1 VTPVTGKLCPATHR
15 DTLSFKVAVFVLGI
29 AAQSFAVTYIVP
41 PDRFEIERAS
51 AIVIGR
57 VLGGHAERSPFGIE
71 TVTTIA
77 LEEAIKG
84 NPGNVIQIH
93 EPGGIV
99 DGEMRL
105 VPGVPVF
112 ADGDRLLLLLYQRDD
127 GSYTVSDMQLGSF
140 HFVRDLL
147 VRDESEIEGWDAHG
161 KPHQEPQRSA
171 DRFVDYVRGIVRGEV
186 MAEDYVVSKMAM
198 KVSAAAQQP
207 VAAAAFTATSYMLTY
222 GAGFGTRWNVF
233 PGAVTWNQG
242 NSETGVLGSGTAE
255 INAAFAIWNA
265 GGTHYVLGGASPNP
279 NGFLDPTDFTNNF
292 VFEKNLTS
300 AGLQA
305 FSCSSGGALGISGMT
320 RSNFGAGA
328 HVFHGETFGTT
339 LEADVSMNQGLG
351 ACNLSQV
358 PHEMF
363 QSVIVHELGH
373 TLGFRH
379 SDQNRALTAS
389 CVGDPTLDC
398 TSNAIMNHILVSGLN
413 GQLQAWDNAALS
425 TVYGSGPAC
434 APPSIAQQPAGSA
447 ITAGNSAQLSVSA
460 SGTGP
465 FSYQWFIGSSG
476 DVSTPVNG
484 GTVATIAVSPAN
496 TTSYWAR
503 VTGQCAPAAN
513 SNAATVTVSCPSVI
527 AGPPQANVVS
537 GGFQL
542 VVNASGGSAFTY
554 AWFDGSGAPAGSGN
568 PLLVNPQATTSY
580 WCRITNNCGKSA
592 DSVAVQVTIAPCI
605 PPQITSTLKDQ
616 TVIAGTPVSLTI
628 DFTGQGVIVSWFQGA
643 SGTPIGAGQTFVTP
657 PLTQT
662 TQFHAHVAN
671 ACGVADSNIATIT
684 VTPPRR
690 RTVRH

>member
-1 VTPVTGKLCPATHR
+1 VTPVTGERCPATHR

-127 GSYTVSDMQLGSF
+127 GSYTISDMQLGSF

-147 VRDESEIEGWDAHG
+147 VRNESEIEGWDAHG
-161 KPHQEPQRSA
+161 KPHQEPQRLA
-171 DRFVDYVRGIVRGEV
+171 EPFLNYVRGIVRGEEV
-186 MAEDYVVSKMAM
+186 MEDYVVPKIALR
-198 KVSAAAQQP
+198 AGAEAQHP
-207 VAAAAFTATSYMLTY
+207 VTAAAFTASSYLLIY
-222 GAGFGTRWNVF
+222 GSGLGTRWNVF
-233 PGAVTWNQG
+233 PSAVSWNQG
-242 NSETGVLGSGTAE
+242 NSETGALGSGTAE
-255 INAAFAIWNA
+255 INEAFGIWNA
-265 GGTHYVLGGASPNP
+265 GGVHYVLGGASPVS
-279 NGFLDPTDFTNNF
+279 NGFLDATDGTNNI

-300 AGLQA
+300 AGLQP
-305 FSCSSGGALGISGMT
+305 FNCSSGGALGIAGMT

-339 LEADVSMNQGLG
+339 SEADVSMNQGLG
-351 ACNLSQV
+351 ACTLSQL
-358 PHEMF
+358 PRELF
-363 QSVIVHELGH
+363 KGGIVHELGH

-379 SDQNRALTAS
+379 SDQNRNLTAS
-389 CVGDPTLDC
+389 CAGDPTLDC
-398 TSNAIMNHILVSGLN
+398 TSNAIMNHILVAGLN

-425 TVYGSGPAC
+425 TVYGSSQAC
-434 APPSIAQQPAGSA
+434 TPPSITQQPAGSA
-447 ITAGNSAQLSVSA
+447 ITSGSSAQLTVNA
-460 SGTGP
+460 SGTAP

-476 DVSTPVNG
+476 DVSAPVNG
-484 GTVATIAVSPAN
+484 GTIATIVVAPAN
-496 TTSYWAR
+496 TTSYWVR

-513 SNAATVTVSCPSVI
+513 SNNATVTVT
-527 AGPPQANVVS
+527 A
-537 GGFQL
+537 
-542 VVNASGGSAFTY
+542 
-554 AWFDGSGAPAGSGN
+554 
-568 PLLVNPQATTSY
+568 
-580 WCRITNNCGKSA
+580 
-592 DSVAVQVTIAPCI
+592 APCV

-616 TVIAGTPVSLTI
+616 TVIAGTAVSLSI
-628 DFTGQGVIVSWFQGA
+628 DFTGTNATISWFQGTN
-643 SGTPIGAGQTFVTP
+643 GTPVGSGQTFLPP
-657 PLTQT
+657 PLVQT
-662 TQFHAHVAN
+662 TQFHARVAN
-671 ACGVADSNIATIT
+671 ACGFAESNIATIT